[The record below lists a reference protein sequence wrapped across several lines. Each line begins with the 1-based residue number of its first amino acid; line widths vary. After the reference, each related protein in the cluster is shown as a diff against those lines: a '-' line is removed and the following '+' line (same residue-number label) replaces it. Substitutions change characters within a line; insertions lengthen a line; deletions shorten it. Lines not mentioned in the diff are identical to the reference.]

1 MYLWIVLPPII
12 GATIGW
18 LTNYIAIKML
28 FKPHRPVRVFG
39 YNFQG
44 LIPKRRKEIGRSIAR
59 AIERQLLS
67 SNDLADALSGIDLKA
82 EIEQSV
88 EEAIEHRF
96 KSNKIKSIPVIGLV
110 SENLM
115 NNIRYLI
122 TRELF
127 LHLDKKKDDIV
138 NRFKESID
146 VNHLLSSRL
155 DDLELEEF
163 EALLTEFI
171 GKELRHIEWI
181 GGIMGFL
188 IGVVQVIL
196 LYFIR

>member
-1 MYLWIVLPPII
+1 MYLWIILPPLI
-12 GATIGW
+12 GAAIGW

-28 FKPHRPVRVFG
+28 FRPHRPVKVLG

-44 LIPKRRKEIGRSIAR
+44 LIPKRRKDIGKSIAR
-59 AIERQLLS
+59 AIEKQLLS
-67 SNDLADALSGIDLKA
+67 SNDLADALAGIDLKT
-82 EIEQSV
+82 EIEKSV
-88 EEAIEHRF
+88 EEVVEHRF
-96 KSNKIKSIPVIGLV
+96 KSNKIKNIPVIGLV

-127 LHLDKKKDDIV
+127 IHLDSKKGNIV

-146 VNHLLSSRL
+146 VNHLLSSRI
-155 DDLELEEF
+155 DDLDLEDF

-171 GKELRHIEWI
+171 GRELRHIEWI

-188 IGVVQVIL
+188 IGTVQAIL
-196 LYFIR
+196 FYFIR

>member
-1 MYLWIVLPPII
+1 MYLWIILPPLI
-12 GATIGW
+12 GAAIGW
-18 LTNYIAIKML
+18 LTNYVAIKML
-28 FKPHRPVRVFG
+28 FRPHRPVKVLG

-44 LIPKRRKEIGRSIAR
+44 LIPKRRKDISRSIAR
-59 AIERQLLS
+59 AIEKQLLS
-67 SNDLADALSGIDLKA
+67 SNDLADALAGIDLKA
-82 EIEQSV
+82 EIEKSV
-88 EEAIEHRF
+88 EEAVEHRF
-96 KSNKIKSIPVIGLV
+96 KSNKIKNIPVIGLV

-127 LHLDKKKDDIV
+127 LHLDKKKGDIV

-146 VNHLLSSRL
+146 VNHLLSSRI
-155 DDLELEEF
+155 DDLDLEDF

-171 GKELRHIEWI
+171 GRELRHIEWI

-188 IGVVQVIL
+188 IGTAQVIL

>member
-28 FKPHRPVRVFG
+28 FKPHRPVKFLG

-67 SNDLADALSGIDLKA
+67 SNDLAEALSGIDLKS
-82 EIEQSV
+82 EIEKSV
-88 EEAIEHRF
+88 EEAFEHRL
-96 KSNKIKSIPVIGLV
+96 KSHKIKNIPLIGLV
-110 SENLM
+110 SDNLM
-115 NNIRYLI
+115 SNVRYLI

-127 LHLDKKKDDIV
+127 LHLDKKKGDII

-146 VNHLLSSRL
+146 VNHILSSRL
-155 DDLELEEF
+155 DDLDLEEF
-163 EALLTEFI
+163 ETLLTEFI

-196 LYFIR
+196 LHFIR

>member
-1 MYLWIVLPPII
+1 
-12 GATIGW
+12 
-18 LTNYIAIKML
+18 
-28 FKPHRPVRVFG
+28 
-39 YNFQG
+39 
-44 LIPKRRKEIGRSIAR
+44 
-59 AIERQLLS
+59 
-67 SNDLADALSGIDLKA
+67 
-82 EIEQSV
+82 
-88 EEAIEHRF
+88 
-96 KSNKIKSIPVIGLV
+96 
-110 SENLM
+110 M
-115 NNIRYLI
+115 NNVRYLI

-155 DDLELEEF
+155 DDLDLEEF
-163 EALLTEFI
+163 ESLLTEFI